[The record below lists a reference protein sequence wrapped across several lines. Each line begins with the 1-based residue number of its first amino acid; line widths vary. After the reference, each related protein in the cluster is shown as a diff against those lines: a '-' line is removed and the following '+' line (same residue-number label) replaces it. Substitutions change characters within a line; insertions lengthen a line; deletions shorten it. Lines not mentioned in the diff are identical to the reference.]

1 MTNNATQEWKDRQ
14 ELFHSY
20 QRVFHYTLGLD
31 GKDGESKYKNE
42 RHLLG
47 YADGD
52 NDHDH
57 EIGATIKRLAKR
69 GDIEAQCKPFKG
81 TPTHI
86 SNMLTD
92 LVRKCQEGMRSVRS
106 DVKFV
111 KENKRKTM
119 MLHSGKSIFHKALYE
134 WRYSWAG
141 MTNLE
146 HVDHTKDV
154 TFVGR
159 TLCFPFGLAVR
170 RAKSGVP
177 WVVTDRLVLTFENDE
192 GPHVGKL
199 LQDGVAY
206 RCKYIEP
213 KDVAITDGF
222 IAMNGSF
229 YGCAARDYDA
239 RKAASMKAVQHV
251 KKAMGVL

>member
-1 MTNNATQEWKDRQ
+1 MTGNAAQEWKDRQ

-20 QRVFHYTLGLD
+20 QRVFHYTLGLCGKGGEAKHYNEQCLRGYED
-31 GKDGESKYKNE
+31 GAEVGN
-42 RHLLG
+42 
-47 YADGD
+47 
-52 NDHDH
+52 
-57 EIGATIKRLAKR
+57 TMKRLAKR

-81 TPTHI
+81 APIHI

-92 LVRKCQEGMRSVRS
+92 LVRKCQDGMRSVRS

-111 KENKRKTM
+111 KENKRKTA
-119 MLHSGKSIFHKALYE
+119 MLHSGRSIFKKALYE
-134 WRYSWAG
+134 WRNSWAG
-141 MTNLE
+141 MTHVE
-146 HVDHTKDV
+146 HVDHTV
-154 TFVGR
+154 SIGFGNR
-159 TLCFPFGLAVR
+159 TLHFPMGLAVR

-206 RCKYIEP
+206 RCQYLEP
-213 KDVAITDGF
+213 KDFTITDGF

-251 KKAMGVL
+251 KKTMGVL